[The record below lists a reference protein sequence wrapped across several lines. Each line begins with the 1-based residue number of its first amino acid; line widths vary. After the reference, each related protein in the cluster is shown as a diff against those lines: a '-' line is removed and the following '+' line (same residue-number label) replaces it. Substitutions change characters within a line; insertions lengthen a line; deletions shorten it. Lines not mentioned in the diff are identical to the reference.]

1 MNQIYKNKISS
12 KFVSLKTVEFRMP
25 QVVKRIIPLAIIA
38 IVLYSC
44 SDTASDVKTPTIAS
58 KLVNKADSV
67 YAGELTTFDFTGALG
82 DNLTLYTGD
91 SLKDYAGYPASKG
104 APIPTPYGKYY
115 YKYTVGGIYKVFLYA
130 ETAGVEGTIY
140 KEKKDSFLIN
150 VKDRRTG
157 LSFSK
162 LVFSVHLSIKSKLTP
177 TADSIYV
184 SSAGTLNATKDTL
197 TIKLAAGIKK
207 TKLNPV
213 PTYSIAGATYVGAYS
228 YYGSPAKVLA
238 KTDSIDFTTP
248 VKFTVVTRNNPVTKS
263 YVVVAK

>member
-1 MNQIYKNKISS
+1 
-12 KFVSLKTVEFRMP
+12 MP
-25 QVVKRIIPLAIIA
+25 DTPLVKVHLYQHHMVNTIINI
-38 IVLYSC
+38 
-44 SDTASDVKTPTIAS
+44 
-58 KLVNKADSV
+58 
-67 YAGELTTFDFTGALG
+67 
-82 DNLTLYTGD
+82 
-91 SLKDYAGYPASKG
+91 
-104 APIPTPYGKYY
+104 
-115 YKYTVGGIYKVFLYA
+115 
-130 ETAGVEGTIY
+130 
-140 KEKKDSFLIN
+140 
-150 VKDRRTG
+150 KDRRTG
-157 LSFSK
+157 LSVSK